1 MNILYI
7 DIENNRAQWT
17 FNNNLQGEWT
27 DCKLVETSNTYKITS
42 LDDTITYA
50 IAPLQGTFIKYMS
63 L

>member
-1 MNILYI
+1 MNILYV

-17 FNNNLQGEWT
+17 FNNNLQGEWI

-42 LDDTITYA
+42 LDDTIVYA
-50 IAPLQGTFIKYMS
+50 IAPLQGTFIKYMT